1 MRTIFENDLINMEA
15 TTTATGPTL
24 NEQTTAIINTL
35 SNEATNDTKVLVSL
49 IKLLLDEVNKSELSS
64 LKGLISPEESD
75 RQLGQ

>member
-1 MRTIFENDLINMEA
+1 MEA